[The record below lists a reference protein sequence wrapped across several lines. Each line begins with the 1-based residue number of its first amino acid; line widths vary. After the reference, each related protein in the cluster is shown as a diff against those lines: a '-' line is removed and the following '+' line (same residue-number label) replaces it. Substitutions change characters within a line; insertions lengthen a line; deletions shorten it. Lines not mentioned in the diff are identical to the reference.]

1 MGSPFEGKLLVSD
14 IDGTLLYGGVH
25 IPPRNIEAIRRF
37 QQGGGL
43 FALATGRAWQS
54 AAPLL
59 ELLQP
64 KAPGIFVNG
73 ASLYDAA
80 RGEFVDETFLDP
92 AADDFLAEMFAHFP
106 TSAMEIFMR
115 HELGVARKNGYSA
128 YHQRVTVAPQRK
140 VEICALPAEKYKVL
154 WMDDP
159 ENIEQMRLWYEAN
172 APQNLS
178 AFRSCAQ
185 YFEIM
190 PKGTDKGSG
199 LCRLRE
205 LLGIPKEDSCAI
217 GDYENDLAMLNSAG
231 IAAAP
236 SSGDESAKRAAQVVV
251 GDCTGGAVADFINYL
266 EQR

>member
-1 MGSPFEGKLLVSD
+1 
-14 IDGTLLYGGVH
+14 
-25 IPPRNIEAIRRF
+25 
-37 QQGGGL
+37 
-43 FALATGRAWQS
+43 
-54 AAPLL
+54 
-59 ELLQP
+59 
-64 KAPGIFVNG
+64 
-73 ASLYDAA
+73 
-80 RGEFVDETFLDP
+80 
-92 AADDFLAEMFAHFP
+92 
-106 TSAMEIFMR
+106 
-115 HELGVARKNGYSA
+115 
-128 YHQRVTVAPQRK
+128 
-140 VEICALPAEKYKVL
+140 
-154 WMDDP
+154 MDDP